1 MPLELRITT
10 NMKKSIL
17 MAIASLAFLSGY
29 DGKNEAVAATSSAAV
44 APASSSVPQP
54 QNEASPQLTA
64 PDLVTGKKV
73 YKSTCSICHKSGLR
87 GAPRMGSK
95 QDWESRLAQDKEIL
109 YDRAINGYR
118 GKKGNMPSRGSN
130 TKLTV
135 EEVKASVD
143 YMIEHAIPSWT
154 MEK

>member
-1 MPLELRITT
+1 
-10 NMKKSIL
+10 
-17 MAIASLAFLSGY
+17 
-29 DGKNEAVAATSSAAV
+29 
-44 APASSSVPQP
+44 
-54 QNEASPQLTA
+54 
-64 PDLVTGKKV
+64 
-73 YKSTCSICHKSGLR
+73 
-87 GAPRMGSK
+87 MGSK

-130 TKLTV
+130 TKLSV

-143 YMIEHAIPSWT
+143 YMVERAIPSWT

>member
-1 MPLELRITT
+1 
-10 NMKKSIL
+10 MKKQIL
-17 MAIASLAFLSGY
+17 TAIASLALLSGY
-29 DGKNEAVAATSSAAV
+29 GGENKAVAAPVS
-44 APASSSVPQP
+44 APAAAATS
-54 QNEASPQLTA
+54 NTA
-64 PDLVTGKKV
+64 PDLATGEKV

-87 GAPRMGSK
+87 GAPRMGK
-95 QDWESRLAQDKEIL
+95 AQDWEARLAQDKGVL
-109 YDRAINGYR
+109 YDHAINGYR

-130 TKLTV
+130 TKLSV